1 MRHCCQ
7 VKDYKSCSS
16 SQQSK
21 EYRHVSLLCKDVEQ
35 PALSIVD
42 NSQKLRTLLLPSEFL
57 KNFGQALETIFHK
70 LKYLRLLDLSSS
82 TIQVLPSSI
91 EELKLLRYLDLSR
104 TEIKVLPDSICNLYN
119 LKTLKLLGCL
129 WLTQLPKDLGNL
141 VNLQNLELDDMFWF
155 KSSTLPPR
163 IGKLTRL
170 QNLHAFPIGCK
181 SGNRIEELKEMAYL
195 TGTLHISKLEN
206 AENAEEAKLNEKES
220 VHKLVLEWSNRDA
233 NPHDLSDEERL
244 LADLKPHSALKELQI
259 FNYLGNS
266 FPHWMTNGQL
276 RNLVG
281 ISLKGCSNC
290 RILSL
295 GELPHLNELYIKG
308 MLELEKW
315 ENGDYNSLCRLKI
328 SNCPK
333 LRELPK
339 FIPNLR
345 VMKIKKCSSL
355 KALPVTAILMFL
367 ILVDNPVLENWNE
380 TLLRVISINDRRQQV
395 VQQRLSFISLLEMKV
410 IRLPQAPGPADKLCS
425 SETGDKWVSVIQHPS
440 YPRDEPTSSAFSF
453 EWPDLPGLKA
463 LYIRDCKDLVALSG
477 EGSMRSLTSLKLL
490 SIQGCSKLVKFQ
502 DEELPP
508 ALECLLIG
516 SCSSLLS
523 LGTFGTLKSLHS
535 LKDLYIEDCPLLQS
549 FPEDGLP
556 NSLQHLLIQNCPLLT
571 KQCGNEDEQGPEWEK
586 ISHIPDLEIDF
597 IKAPPL
603 PKEKNKAWYRVFIR
617 GGGLK
622 GNEAAESS
630 ASA

>member
-1 MRHCCQ
+1 MS
-7 VKDYKSCSS
+7 DP
-16 SQQSK
+16 
-21 EYRHVSLLCKDVEQ
+21 DVEQ

-104 TEIKVLPDSICNLYN
+104 TEIK
-119 LKTLKLLGCL
+119 
-129 WLTQLPKDLGNL
+129 DLGNL

-163 IGKLTRL
+163 IGKKWHIL
-170 QNLHAFPIGCK
+170 P
-181 SGNRIEELKEMAYL
+181 
-195 TGTLHISKLEN
+195 GTLHISKLEN
-206 AENAEEAKLNEKES
+206 AENAEEAKLNEKEG

-355 KALPVTAILMFL
+355 KALPVTAFLMFL

-380 TLLRVISINDRRQQV
+380 AMLQLISINDRRQQV

-410 IRLPQAPGPADKLCS
+410 IGCPKL
-425 SETGDKWVSVIQHPS
+425 Q
-440 YPRDEPTSSAFSF
+440 
-453 EWPDLPGLKA
+453 DLPTNFAPQKLEISGCPLFSTLVIPERSRRLQHLALSSCHDETLVKA
-463 LYIRDCKDLVALSG
+463 IPKIAKILVALSG

-523 LGTFGTLKSLHS
+523 LGTFGTLKSFHS

-630 ASA
+630 ALA